1 MAKQPAK
8 NEPAP
13 PKELSRKHRRL
24 QQQEQVRQRWLLI
37 GVGLVV
43 GLALIVLLAGQI
55 NESVV
60 KPRRAIALVQGEP
73 ISVAAFQR
81 RLRFAQDNTA
91 SQINQ
96 YIQFGEQF
104 ASAGS
109 GNPFAQSIQQLAAD
123 LSAPETMS
131 LTVLDDMIREQF
143 VQQLAAAQGL
153 SVTEDEVQQEVEKQ
167 FGYERNPTPTPTPDP
182 TITNTNPVSATVMTA
197 DEFQQNYQDAIK
209 RFADS
214 RSLNEAEFRNLY
226 RYQLLNQ
233 RLQDTAPLD
242 VQSSEEQVHARHIL
256 VRLLEVGAD
265 RTQEQAEVEAL
276 TKIKAIR
283 ERIVK
288 GEKFEDV
295 AAEVSD
301 DTSNKDKGGDLD
313 WFGRGQM
320 VTEFEDVAF
329 SLEPGVLSEPVKTS
343 FGYHLIE
350 VIEKDA
356 NRPVEESLLEQRRS
370 QAYQEWLQAQQDAA
384 SIERRWASNLVPA
397 LPNDIQVFLSQVG
410 GLLAQPA
417 SQPAAATPEAP
428 ASTPAATGTPES

>member
-1 MAKQPAK
+1 MAKQTAK
-8 NEPAP
+8 PEPAP

-24 QQQEQVRQRWLLI
+24 QQREQERQRWLLI

-43 GLALIVLLAGQI
+43 GLALAVLLIGQL

-60 KPRRAIALVQGEP
+60 KPRRAIAVVQGEP

-96 YIQFGEQF
+96 YIQFGQQF

-109 GNPFAQSIQQLAAD
+109 GNPFLQSIQQLAAD

-131 LTVLDDMIREQF
+131 LTVLDDMIREKF
-143 VQQLAAAQGL
+143 VTQLAAAQGL
-153 SVTEDEVQQEVEKQ
+153 SVTEDEVQQEIEKE

-182 TITNTNPVSATVMTA
+182 TITNTAPVSTTVMTA
-197 DEFQQNYQDAIK
+197 DEFQTNYQDAVK

-214 RSLNEAEFRNLY
+214 RSLNEAEFRQIY
-226 RYQLLNQ
+226 RFQLLNKK
-233 RLQDTAPLD
+233 LQEAAPLD
-242 VQSSEEQVHARHIL
+242 VQATEEQVHARHIL
-256 VRLLEVGAD
+256 VRLPEVGEE

-276 TKIKAIR
+276 TKIKEIR

-288 GEKFEDV
+288 GEKFEDL
-295 AAEVSD
+295 AKEASD
-301 DTSNKDKGGDLD
+301 DTSNKDEGGDLG

-320 VTEFEDVAF
+320 VKEFEDAAF
-329 SLEPGVLSEPVKTS
+329 SLEPGVLSQPIKTS

-356 NRPVEESLLEQRRS
+356 NRPVEQSLLDQRRS
-370 QAYQEWLQAQQDAA
+370 QAYQDWLQAQQDAA
-384 SIERRWASNLVPA
+384 TVERRWASNLVPG

-410 GLLAQPA
+410 SALSQQASPPA
-417 SQPAAATPEAP
+417 TTPEAAAATPAVT
-428 ASTPAATGTPES
+428 ATPES